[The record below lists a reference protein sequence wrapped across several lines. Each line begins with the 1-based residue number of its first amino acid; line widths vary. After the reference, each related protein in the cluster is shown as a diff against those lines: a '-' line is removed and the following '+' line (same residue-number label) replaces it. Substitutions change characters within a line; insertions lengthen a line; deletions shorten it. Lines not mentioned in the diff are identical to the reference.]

1 MVPKSPG
8 HRGKRG
14 GRQVGQTRG
23 RRTRRPWSGM
33 VRDEEPGRHCHPE
46 TLPHATVTR
55 EILRQDAKSWTRKML
70 GRTGNRKYRPSDRQK
85 PDPTVAKANKRI
97 ASRFYQFKKMGQL
110 LNRPVPVLDHP
121 TPGCHLL
128 VVPIQHPRPGS
139 IFSRTAPKWRSQQK
153 TLWATVLKETR
164 KLPGPAREK
173 RRTSIAELLA
183 DERCS
188 QAVLPVPSNY
198 RRRPDVRPTGGRGR
212 RGCGQRGLG
221 VGSERPGGAGL
232 GEEGGGG
239 EAGEGVTRR
248 LAVFVFL
255 SFFTFIKFL
264 LFFFCFFFVF
274 TITGANGDEGG

>member
-1 MVPKSPG
+1 
-8 HRGKRG
+8 
-14 GRQVGQTRG
+14 
-23 RRTRRPWSGM
+23 M

-128 VVPIQHPRPGS
+128 VVPVQHPDPGASFQKLSPMEKPAKIPVGNRPEGDEE
-139 IFSRTAPKWRSQQK
+139 APRPNPE
-153 TLWATVLKETR
+153 ETPYQHHGAAR
-164 KLPGPAREK
+164 GRAVQPGGA
-173 RRTSIAELLA
+173 
-183 DERCS
+183 
-188 QAVLPVPSNY
+188 PVPSDY
-198 RRRPDVRPTGGRGR
+198 RHRPDVRPTGGRGR